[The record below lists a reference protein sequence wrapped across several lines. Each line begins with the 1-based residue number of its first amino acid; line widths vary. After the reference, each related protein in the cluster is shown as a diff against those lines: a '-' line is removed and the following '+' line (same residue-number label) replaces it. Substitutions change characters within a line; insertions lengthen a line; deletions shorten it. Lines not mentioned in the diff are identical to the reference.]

1 MPATEAPPYA
11 RNLAGV
17 IDSVRPARR
26 TIPQWWP
33 AAKRTI
39 DLVFGGLAFL
49 ITLPIV
55 ALAAVA
61 IVCSS
66 PGSPIFQQ
74 IRVGKSGRLFKMWKL
89 RTMVDGAHLQH
100 AEMRDLNEVSGPV
113 LKIRNDPRLHALG
126 SMLRRTSVDELPN
139 LVNVLRGEMSLV
151 GPRPPLPCEVEHYDD
166 YARRRLS
173 VNPGITCYWQI
184 GGRSNVS
191 FDEWM
196 QLDNRYIDD
205 WTPLRDFEI
214 LARTIPA
221 VIRGEGAH

>member
-1 MPATEAPPYA
+1 
-11 RNLAGV
+11 
-17 IDSVRPARR
+17 
-26 TIPQWWP
+26 
-33 AAKRTI
+33 
-39 DLVFGGLAFL
+39 
-49 ITLPIV
+49 
-55 ALAAVA
+55 
-61 IVCSS
+61 
-66 PGSPIFQQ
+66 
-74 IRVGKSGRLFKMWKL
+74 
-89 RTMVDGAHLQH
+89 
-100 AEMRDLNEVSGPV
+100 
-113 LKIRNDPRLHALG
+113 
-126 SMLRRTSVDELPN
+126 
-139 LVNVLRGEMSLV
+139 LV